1 MHQAVSRLLY
11 CCVVRVCVSPFDF
24 TFVCPTEIHAFSEHH
39 KDFLALNTSVLAI
52 STDSHHTHLAW
63 IRTPREDGGLGAINI
78 PLVADTS
85 KQISRRYGVLIDDA
99 DDSMYGAALRALF
112 IIDPSGRIRSM
123 QINDDQVGRN
133 YEEALRVIGG
143 FQWAE
148 KNDAVCPASWK
159 QPGDSTLKP
168 TPEGIREFWKLGQ
181 SKTGAAERSEL

>member
-1 MHQAVSRLLY
+1 ML
-11 CCVVRVCVSPFDF
+11 SPFDF
-24 TFVCPTEIHAFSEHH
+24 TFVCPTEIHAFSEHNAE
-39 KDFLALNTSVLAI
+39 FLALNTSVLAI

-63 IRTPREDGGLGAINI
+63 IRTPREDGGLGHINI

-112 IIDPSGRIRSM
+112 IIDPTGRIRSM

-133 YEEALRVIGG
+133 HEEALRVIGG

-159 QPGDSTLKP
+159 QPGDSTMKP
-168 TPEGIREFWKLGQ
+168 TPEGIKEFWRLGQ
-181 SKTGAAERSEL
+181 AKASAAGRTEL

>member
-1 MHQAVSRLLY
+1 MLL
-11 CCVVRVCVSPFDF
+11 CLLFSPFDF
-24 TFVCPTEIHAFSEHH
+24 TFVCPTEIQAFSSHYL
-39 KDFLALNTSVLAI
+39 DFLALNTSVLAI

-63 IRTPREDGGLGAINI
+63 IRTPREDGGLGSINI

-133 YEEALRVIGG
+133 HEEALRIIGA

-148 KNDAVCPASWK
+148 QNDAVCPASWK
-159 QPGDSTLKP
+159 QPGDSTLKA
-168 TPEGIREFWKLGQ
+168 TPEGIREFWRLAQ
-181 SKTGAAERSEL
+181 SKSSAEGRSEL